1 MSYFVFNHPLIKHKL
16 TMIRDE
22 NCGTKMFRE
31 IVEEISAL
39 MVYEMS
45 RDFELNEINIKTPIA
60 SAIGYQLKHDVVIVP
75 ILRAGLGMT
84 NGISNLIPSLK
95 IAHVGMYRDPET
107 LEPKVYYKK
116 FPQTIKSAKV
126 IILDPLLATGGSVI
140 KTIDILKEEG
150 VKDIV
155 VLSLIGVKYGLD
167 QIENKHPEIKIYLAA
182 LDERLNDHAYIIPGL
197 GDAGDRLFGTK

>member
-1 MSYFVFNHPLIKHKL
+1 
-16 TMIRDE
+16 
-22 NCGTKMFRE
+22 
-31 IVEEISAL
+31 

-45 RDFELNEINIKTPIA
+45 REFELNQVKVKTPIA
-60 SAIGYQLKHDVVIVP
+60 ETIGYQLKHDVVIVP

-107 LEPKVYYKK
+107 LEPKVYYQK
-116 FPQTIKSAKV
+116 FPANIKTAKV

-140 KTIDILKEEG
+140 KTIDILKEQG

-155 VLSLIGVKYGLD
+155 VLSLIGVMYGIKE
-167 QIENKHPEIKIYLAA
+167 IEKKHPDIKVYLAA
-182 LDERLNDHAYIIPGL
+182 LDERLNDHAYIVPGL

>member
-45 RDFELNEINIKTPIA
+45 REFELNQVKVKTPIA
-60 SAIGYQLKHDVVIVP
+60 ETIGYQLKHDIVIVP

-107 LEPKVYYKK
+107 LEPKVYYQK
-116 FPQTIKSAKV
+116 FPANIKTAKV

-140 KTIDILKEEG
+140 KTIDILKEQG

-155 VLSLIGVKYGLD
+155 VLSLIGVMYGIKA
-167 QIENKHPEIKIYLAA
+167 IEKKHPDIKVYLAA
-182 LDERLNDHAYIIPGL
+182 LDERLNDHAYIVPGL